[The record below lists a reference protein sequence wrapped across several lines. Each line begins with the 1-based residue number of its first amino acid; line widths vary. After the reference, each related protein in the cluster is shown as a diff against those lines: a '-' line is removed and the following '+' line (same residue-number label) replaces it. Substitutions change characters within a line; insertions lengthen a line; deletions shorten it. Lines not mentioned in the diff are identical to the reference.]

1 MKLNKSL
8 MAAFV
13 ATSAL
18 WSLTGCDNDLDYPP
32 IEVPRATIE
41 ANTTIAEVKEAY
53 WQNQE
58 IYADTIGEREDGSH
72 IIVAGRVTNNC
83 ASGNVYKSLIIQDET
98 AALAISLNEPDM
110 SQYYKVGQ
118 EVVIDLTGM
127 TIGKYSGLQQIGKA
141 VPNKN
146 DNKKYEVSFMEP
158 DVFKKHA
165 QLNGLSEVSLLDTL
179 TTTMDEIQAMTSGPE
194 IARMQSRL
202 IRLDNVSFQGAGLLT
217 FCSPSESTNRTLV
230 DENGNRMTLR
240 MSNYATFSQIIMP
253 KGVGSLVCILSYY
266 RDSWQLLIRD
276 LSDCIGYEFV
286 DYGPGDVVPAVP
298 EATVTIEQ
306 VLDKYWKDDLNY
318 CEQIGQTDDGKDMIV
333 TVRVF
338 SSDETGNVYKQL
350 FAQDA
355 TGALMFSIDKNSI
368 YHEYPVGQ
376 AVNVNLTGL
385 YIGRRQGMLQVGA
398 LGDYNGTPQP
408 DRLGELEWAKHAS
421 ITGTPNPADIKTFD
435 ASIPNFNSAAR
446 KWSAAYVKLAG
457 VHFAKGGTGTFV
469 ENGQPT
475 SVDLLDASGNTV
487 IVRTSAY
494 ADWGS
499 QKLPAGTGN
508 VTAIVTYY
516 NQTPQLILNSAA
528 DCKGFSETPGGDT
541 PSTPST
547 NDLLNETFAAS
558 QGAFTIENVKLP
570 SGIAAVWTHSTQF
583 GMVAKAYDKTTNTN
597 YESES
602 WLISPVVDLSKAAGS
617 PVLTFDHAL
626 NFFADIATAVKEV
639 SVWAREEGG
648 AWQQLSGVKMPAE
661 LAWDFVGSGNVSLSA
676 FAGKKIQ
683 IGFKYTSTAA
693 KAGTWE
699 VKNVIIK

>member
-18 WSLTGCDNDLDYPP
+18 WSLTGCDNDPDYPP
-32 IEVPRATIE
+32 VEIPHATIE

-53 WQNQE
+53 WQDDRN
-58 IYADTIGEREDGSH
+58 YAVSIGEREDGSH

-98 AALAISLNEPDM
+98 AALAISLNESDM

-127 TIGKYSGLQQIGKA
+127 SIGKYNGLQQIGEPE
-141 VPNKN
+141 VYQ
-146 DNKKYEVSFMEP
+146 DGYEVTFLDS
-158 DVFKKHA
+158 DKFKEHA
-165 QLNGLSEVSLLDTL
+165 QVNGLPDMSLVDTL
-179 TTTMDEIQAMTSGPE
+179 TTTMDEIQAMTTGQE

-202 IRLDNVSFQGAGLLT
+202 IRLDNVSFQGGGTLT

-240 MSNYATFSQIIMP
+240 MSNYATFSQKLMP
-253 KGVGSLVCILSYY
+253 KGTGSLVCILSYY
-266 RDSWQLLIRD
+266 GTNWQLLIRD
-276 LSDCIGYEFV
+276 LSDCIGFEGI
-286 DYGPGDVVPAVP
+286 DDNPGGDVPAVP
-298 EATVTIEQ
+298 EATVTVEQ
-306 VLDKYWKDDLNY
+306 VLAKYWKDDLNY

-338 SSDETGNVYKQL
+338 SNDQSGNVYKQL

-355 TGALMFSIDKNSI
+355 TGALMFSINKSRL
-368 YHEYPVGQ
+368 YQEYPVGQ

-408 DRLGELEWAKHAS
+408 DRLDESEWATHAS
-421 ITGTPNPADIKTFD
+421 ITGSPNPADIKTFD
-435 ASIPNFNSAAR
+435 ATIPNFNSAAR

-469 ENGQPT
+469 EGGQAT

-516 NQTPQLILNSAA
+516 NQTPQLILNSSA
-528 DCKGFSETPGGDT
+528 DCTGFSDTPGGDT
-541 PSTPST
+541 PPTPST

-570 SGIAAVWTHSTQF
+570 SGMAAVWTHSTQF
-583 GMVAKAYDKTTNTN
+583 GMVATAYDKTTQTN

-648 AWQQLSGVKMPAE
+648 AWQQLSGVTMPAQ
-661 LAWDFVGSGNVSLSA
+661 LSWTFVGSGNVSLSA